1 MADQEFLASFAVE
14 IDETGVARLQTVLE
28 ENRKLAEELAG
39 TFDAASAAVRTL
51 SEELGVLPDF
61 SGRGLTAENLPGSG
75 GLSLGLDFSQAS
87 GELDRFTGLVKQPL
101 SLKADASGIVSAGRK
116 AWESVRAL
124 FSEPVKFRAKAGTG
138 GNTGSPERD
147 ASGGTA
153 GARSAGADST
163 GIRQRLAGAFPA
175 AGKSAAGASGIL
187 SLPAGL
193 SAGASSAGSV
203 TQNYRTVSAP
213 VSIQVQA
220 SGADAEEIGQRLYD
234 TAERYLLRTLRCA
247 ME

>member
-1 MADQEFLASFAVE
+1 MPDQEFLASFAVE
-14 IDETGVARLQTVLE
+14 IDETGVARLQQALE
-28 ENRKLAEELAG
+28 DNRKLADQLAFS
-39 TFDAASAAVRTL
+39 FDEASSAIRKL

-61 SGRGLTAENLPGSG
+61 SGRGIVTEG
-75 GLSLGLDFSQAS
+75 AS
-87 GELDRFTGLVKQPL
+87 GFGGISPGLELSKAFKDMDSFTERVKQPV
-101 SLKADASGIVSAGRK
+101 SLKADASGIVSAGRN

-124 FSEPVKFRAKAGTG
+124 FSEPVKIRAEAEHGG
-138 GNTGSPERD
+138 GNTDAPERG

-153 GARSAGADST
+153 GLRSAGAYAER
-163 GIRQRLAGAFPA
+163 IRQSAGAFPA
-175 AGKSAAGASGIL
+175 AGKSAARVSGFL

-193 SAGASSAGSV
+193 SAGTASAGNV

-234 TAERYLLRTLRCA
+234 TAERYLLRTLRSA
-247 ME
+247 AE